1 MAEEKKV
8 TEKVAER
15 LEKANAVVAQQET
28 AKVSFADKRL
38 AKAQEQASEGKF
50 FRAGFN
56 RLIGNIAKHPVATG
70 VIVTSVVGA
79 GAVGYAL
86 GANSGNDDDIDPEAT
101 EELGDV
107 EIIEEPVE

>member
-8 TEKVAER
+8 TEKAIATADKVVAET
-15 LEKANAVVAQQET
+15 E

-70 VIVTSVVGA
+70 VIVGSVAAA

-86 GANSGNDDDIDPEAT
+86 GANSGNDDDIDPEAV
-101 EELGDV
+101 EALGDV
-107 EIIEEPVE
+107 EIVEEPVE